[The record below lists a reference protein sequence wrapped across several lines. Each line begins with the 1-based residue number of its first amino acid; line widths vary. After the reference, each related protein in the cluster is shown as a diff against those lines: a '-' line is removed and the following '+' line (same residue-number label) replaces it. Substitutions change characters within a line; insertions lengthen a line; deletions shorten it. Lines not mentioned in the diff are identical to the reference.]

1 MNEFNNEIVQ
11 RFNEEVAIKFQLY
24 NSLFLSLPFHKIE
37 KTGLY
42 LSLFNQLAEECYAK
56 KGTALDVIDKFFG
69 EVHKTDL
76 IDEKLS
82 LLFKFIQYT
91 ERQVVLFDAIED
103 SAFSKINDV
112 NGPGTLNQLILERTG
127 DINVLKDLSIN
138 LILTAHPTQF
148 YPGSVLG
155 IIHDLANELKT
166 NNTTAVNALLRQLG
180 RTPFIKKEKPT
191 PYDEATSLIWYLENV
206 FYEAIGNLISS
217 RKKNVPLLAS
227 DTLIHMGFW
236 PGGDRDG
243 NPFVD
248 ADTTLKVAKALK
260 TAIIKCYF
268 RDVRKLKRR
277 LTFSG
282 LENEI
287 NKLESNLNQYAY
299 SDSIDQLKSSS
310 EIVNLLEGIRQI
322 LIEKHEGLF
331 IDEVDL
337 LLQKVNYFGI
347 HFAFIDI
354 RQESDVHSDLFQY
367 LAKHNDSFQHYNTL
381 STAGKAK
388 FLLNAEIKLSSRN
401 VKEDTHK
408 DVIASMR
415 AMKKIQETNGEYSCR
430 RYIISQCHDLLDIL
444 EVYGLLRFTT
454 WGIDGVS
461 VDIVPLFE
469 TVDDL
474 SNAVVIIQKLF
485 KIKEYKNHLKTR
497 NNTQTIMLGFSD
509 GTKDGGYLMANYA
522 IYRAKIQLSAIAKE
536 AGIDIIFFDGR
547 GGPPGR
553 GGGKT
558 HKFYASLGSKINSK
572 EIQLTIQGQTISAN
586 FGNIEAA
593 QYNIEQLL
601 SAGISNLILAQGTNT
616 LNKKEESLIEN
627 LAEISLEKYLALKH
641 HPKFIGYLNDL
652 SPLKLFGKTNIG
664 SRPTKRGKETKLTLN
679 DLRAIPFVA
688 SWNMMKQN
696 IAGYYGLGTALH
708 QLKINGQFEMLKK
721 LYHTSL
727 FFKTL
732 MDNSEMAL
740 AKSNFNLTYHLS
752 KDKEYKEIWLDLKNE
767 FELTKK
773 YLLQL
778 SHKTMLMQDY
788 PADAISVAM
797 REKIVVPLI
806 TIQQYAINEL
816 RKNTADEA
824 VKQKLENL
832 IVRASFGIINAGR
845 NSA

>member
-42 LSLFNQLAEECYAK
+42 LSLFNQLADECYAK
-56 KGTALDVIDKFFG
+56 KGTALDIIHKFFT

-76 IDEKLS
+76 IDEKIN
-82 LLFKFIQYT
+82 LLFNFIQYT

-103 SAFSKINDV
+103 SAFDKINDV
-112 NGPGTLNQLILERTG
+112 NGPGTLNQLFLEKTA
-127 DINVLKDLSIN
+127 DFNELKDFSIN

-148 YPGSVLG
+148 YPGIVLG

-217 RKKNVPLLAS
+217 RKKNVPMLTSKA
-227 DTLIHMGFW
+227 LINMGFW

-282 LENEI
+282 LENELTR
-287 NKLESNLNQYAY
+287 LESDLNDYAY
-299 SDSIDQLKSSS
+299 SDKIEQLKSSK
-310 EIVNLLEGIRQI
+310 EIETILQRIRQI

-331 IDEVDL
+331 VEEVDL
-337 LLQKVNYFGI
+337 LIQKVKYFGI

-354 RQESDVHSDLFQY
+354 RQESDVHSDLIQFLVKNNTY
-367 LAKHNDSFQHYNTL
+367 FNNYNKL
-381 STAGKAK
+381 SYTGKIK
-388 FLLNAEIKLSSRN
+388 FLLSADIKLSERN
-401 VKEDTHK
+401 VKDPIHK
-408 DVIASMR
+408 DVIASMK
-415 AMKKIQETNGEYSCR
+415 AMKKIQDSNDENSCR
-430 RYIISQCHDLLDIL
+430 RYIISQCHDLLDIV
-444 EVYGLLRFTT
+444 EVFGLLRFST
-454 WGIDGVS
+454 WGKNDAN

-474 SNAVVIIQKLF
+474 SNAVVIINKLF
-485 KIKEYKNHLKTR
+485 KIKEYKKHLKAR

-522 IYRAKIQLSAIAKE
+522 IYRAKIQLSAVAKE

-558 HKFYASLGSKINSK
+558 HKFYASLGSKITSK
-572 EIQLTIQGQTISAN
+572 EIHLTIQGQTISAN

-593 QYNIEQLL
+593 KYNMEQLL
-601 SAGISNLILAQGTNT
+601 SAGISNLLLPQAKNS
-616 LNKKEESLIEN
+616 LSKKEETIIET
-627 LAEISLEKYLALKH
+627 LAEISLEKYLTLKNH
-641 HPKFIGYLNDL
+641 AKFIGYLNDL

-664 SRPTKRGKETKLTLN
+664 SRPTKRGKEARLTLN

-708 QLKINGQFEMLKK
+708 QLKINGQFELLKK
-721 LYHTSL
+721 LYHNSL

-740 AKSNFNLTYHLS
+740 AKSNFTLTSHLS
-752 KDKEYKEIWLDLKNE
+752 KDKEYKEIWLDLKQE
-767 FELTKK
+767 YELTKK

-778 SHKTMLMQDY
+778 SHKTTLMQDY

-797 REKIVVPLI
+797 REKVVIPLI
-806 TIQQYAINEL
+806 TIQQFAIDEL
-816 RKNTADEA
+816 RKNTYDDV

>member
-1 MNEFNNEIVQ
+1 MNEFDNEIVQ

-42 LSLFNQLAEECYAK
+42 LSLFNQLAEECYGQ
-56 KGTALDVIDKFFG
+56 KGSAIDVIHKFFS
-69 EVHKTDL
+69 EVHKVDT
-76 IDEKLS
+76 IDDIIN
-82 LLFKFIQYT
+82 LLFNFIQYT
-91 ERQVVLFDAIED
+91 ERQVVLFDAMED
-103 SAFSKINDV
+103 SAFAKINDLD
-112 NGPGTLNQLILERTG
+112 GPGTLNQMFLEKPG
-127 DINVLKDLSIN
+127 DFNELKDFSIN

-206 FYEAIGNLISS
+206 FYEAIGNLIST
-217 RKKNVPLLAS
+217 RKKNVPN
-227 DTLIHMGFW
+227 LISKSLINMGFW

-248 ADTTLKVAKALK
+248 AHTTLKVAKALK

-282 LENEI
+282 LENELSR
-287 NKLESNLNQYAY
+287 LESNLNDYAY
-299 SDSIDQLKSSS
+299 SDKINQLKSSK
-310 EIVNLLEGIRQI
+310 EIETILQRIRQI

-331 IDEVDL
+331 IEEVDL
-337 LLQKVNYFGI
+337 LLQKVKYFGI

-354 RQESDVHSDLFQY
+354 RQESDVHSDLFQF
-367 LAKHNDSFQHYNTL
+367 LVQNNTNFSHYNKL
-381 STAGKAK
+381 SSVGRIN
-388 FLLNAEIKLSSRN
+388 FLLSADIKLSERE
-401 VKEDTHK
+401 VKDAIHK
-408 DVIASMR
+408 DVVASMK
-415 AMKKIQETNGEYSCR
+415 AMKKIQDSNGEYSCR
-430 RYIISQCHDLLDIL
+430 RYIISQCHNVLNIV
-444 EVYGLLRFTT
+444 EVYALLKFTT
-454 WGIDGVS
+454 WGKNGVN

-474 SNAVVIIQKLF
+474 SNAVLIIKNLLKL
-485 KIKEYKNHLKTR
+485 KEYKQHLKAR

-522 IYRAKIQLSAIAKE
+522 IYKAKIQLTAIAKE
-536 AGIDIIFFDGR
+536 AGIDIVFFDGR

-558 HKFYASLGSKINSK
+558 HKFYASLGSKISSR

-593 QYNIEQLL
+593 KYNMEQLL
-601 SAGISNLILAQGTNT
+601 SAGISNLLLPQSKNT
-616 LNKKEESLIEN
+616 LSRKEETIIEN
-627 LAEISLEKYLALKH
+627 LADISLQKYLTLKN
-641 HPKFIGYLNDL
+641 HPKFIDYLNDV
-652 SPLKLFGKTNIG
+652 STLKLFGKTNIG
-664 SRPTKRGKETKLTLN
+664 SRPTKRGKEAKLTLS

-708 QLKINGQFEMLKK
+708 QLKNSGKFEALKK
-721 LYHTSL
+721 LYHSSL

-740 AKSNFNLTYHLS
+740 AKSNFNLTSHLS
-752 KDKEYKEIWLDLKNE
+752 KDKEYKEIWFDLKQE

-778 SHKTMLMQDY
+778 SHKTTLMQDY
-788 PADAISVAM
+788 PADAISVSM
-797 REKIVVPLI
+797 REKVVIPLI
-806 TIQQYAINEL
+806 TIQQFAIDEL
-816 RKNTADEA
+816 RKNIYDEV